1 MFPSLFCS
9 FCFLLFLKKI
19 DYHAVWIYLVKLTQL
34 YVFNFSTHIIALFY
48 AIIDQNLIY
57 INSIIA
63 LDTLKVSNGSKK
75 LPKFYTKWFI
85 LSIGYRKNF
94 EVKHKFDR
102 RFHFKPNRILL
113 NSLILLR
120 GCFHCKHRTW
130 QNCETHS
137 NFYHNLHIWYHEIL
151 TNLIIFRLQLFF

>member
-1 MFPSLFCS
+1 M
-9 FCFLLFLKKI
+9 
-19 DYHAVWIYLVKLTQL
+19 
-34 YVFNFSTHIIALFY
+34 FNFSTHIIALFY

-85 LSIGYRKNF
+85 LSIGYRKFF
-94 EVKHKFDR
+94 EVKPKFDR

-120 GCFHCKHRTW
+120 GCFHCKHCTW

-151 TNLIIFRLQLFF
+151 TNLIIFRLQLFFRILKSFEHTFVVVFTEQGIRNFFLFDR